1 MIERIVVT
9 GPTGAVGIGLIETC
23 IQEGTEV
30 YAIVRP
36 DSRRLAQLPV
46 HPLVHVVSADL
57 GHLGEAEKEVP
68 GKCQAFYH
76 LAWEGT
82 YGASRNDM
90 QLQVRNIAHTLDAVK
105 LAGKLGCQVFV
116 GAGSQAEYG
125 RVEGRLTPY
134 TPVFPEN
141 GYGMGKLCAGQ
152 MSREL
157 CREMGIRHI
166 WPRILSVYG
175 PGDGSQTMIMS
186 AIRKLLEGEKPLFTR
201 GEQRW
206 DYLYSN
212 DAGRA
217 LYLCGEKGRDG
228 TVYCLGSGQAR
239 PLRNYIE
246 ELRHIA
252 APGASLGL
260 GELPYGPRQV
270 MELWADISD
279 LQRDTGFKP
288 EYSFGEGIRET
299 CAWVREHLDMMR

>member
-1 MIERIVVT
+1 MERVLIT

-23 IQEGTEV
+23 IREETEV

-36 DSRRLAQLPV
+36 GSRRLGQLPV

-57 GHLGEAEKEVP
+57 GHLGEAERDIPV
-68 GKCQAFYH
+68 KCQAFYH

-105 LAGKLGCQVFV
+105 LAGKLGCEVFV

-125 RVEGRLTPY
+125 RVEGRLTPR
-134 TPVFPEN
+134 TPAFPEN

-157 CREMGIRHI
+157 CREMGIRHV

-175 PGDGSQTMIMS
+175 PGDGGQTMIMTT
-186 AIRKLLEGEKPLFTR
+186 IRELLKGEKPSFTR
-201 GEQRW
+201 GEQLW
-206 DYLYSN
+206 DYLYSR

-228 TVYCLGSGQAR
+228 AVYCLGSGQAQ
-239 PLRNYIE
+239 PLKKYIE
-246 ELRHIA
+246 ELRDTA
-252 APGASLGL
+252 APGAPLGL

-270 MELWADISD
+270 MKLEADISD
-279 LQRDTGFKP
+279 LQRDTGFVP
-288 EYSFGEGIRET
+288 EYSFAEGIRET
-299 CAWVREHLDMMR
+299 CVWVREHLD